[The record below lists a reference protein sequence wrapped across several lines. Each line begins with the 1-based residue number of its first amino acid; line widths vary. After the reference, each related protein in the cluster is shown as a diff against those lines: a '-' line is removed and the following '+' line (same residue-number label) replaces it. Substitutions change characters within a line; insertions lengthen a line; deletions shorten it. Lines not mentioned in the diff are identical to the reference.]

1 MKEFSTP
8 VMIIGN
14 APHFPS
20 YMEPYLPRMPLIAL
34 DGGLHFIEE
43 AGEVAEL
50 LIGDMDSISTRNHRA
65 AREVIALAEQDH
77 NDFEKALYS
86 VRAPLMV
93 GAALL
98 GGRSDQH
105 YASLHLCAKYHR
117 QQPIILCGDEDVVLV
132 TSGRTA
138 LSLEA
143 GRLCSVLPLAP
154 VTFAVSDGLLWS
166 IAGQELT
173 LGGLISSSNELAAD
187 ELILEPAPSYE
198 STPYILTFDAALL
211 PHLIEALS

>member
-8 VMIIGN
+8 VMIVGN
-14 APHFPS
+14 APHLPS
-20 YMEPYLPRMPLIAL
+20 YMAPYLPRMPLIAL

-50 LIGDMDSISTRNHRA
+50 LIGDMDSISSRNHRA
-65 AREVIALAEQDH
+65 AREVIALSEQDH

-117 QQPIILCGDEDVVLV
+117 HQPIILCGDEDVVLV

-138 LSLEA
+138 LSLAA
-143 GRLCSVLPLAP
+143 GRLCSILPLAP
-154 VTFAVSDGLLWS
+154 ITFAVSDGLLWS
-166 IAGQELT
+166 VAGQELT

-187 ELILEPAPSYE
+187 ELILEPASSYE
-198 STPYILTFDAALL
+198 NTPYILTFDAALL